1 MHGTTIMEHKI
12 KPEKLIRDGLVAVL
26 YTPGYGAGWST
37 WSDPDFAEFL
47 LYDRRLVE
55 LAERAASDQEVK
67 DLLSSLFGPDKHIY
81 TGGWDQIEIDW
92 MPEGTNF
99 RINEYDG
106 YETIELA
113 AEIGWL
119 VA

>member
-1 MHGTTIMEHKI
+1 MEHKM

-26 YTPGYGAGWST
+26 YSPGYGAGWST
-37 WSDPDFAEFL
+37 WWEDELAEFVT
-47 LYDRRLVE
+47 YDRRLVE

-67 DLLSSLFGPDKHIY
+67 DLLSSLLGPDVHIY
-81 TGGWDQIEIDW
+81 TGGWDQIDIAW
-92 MPEGTNF
+92 IPEGTNF

-106 YETIELA
+106 YESIELA

>member
-1 MHGTTIMEHKI
+1 M

-26 YTPGYGAGWST
+26 YSPGYGAGWST
-37 WSDPDFAEFL
+37 WQHDEELCEFL
-47 LYDRRLVE
+47 LFDRNLVE
-55 LAERAASDQEVK
+55 MKERGATEEEVK
-67 DLLSSLFGPDKHIY
+67 DLLSSLIGSDIHIY
-81 TGGWDQIEIDW
+81 LGGWDQIEIAW
-92 MPEGTNF
+92 MPQGTNF

-106 YETIELA
+106 SEGIELA

>member
-1 MHGTTIMEHKI
+1 MEHKM

-26 YTPGYGAGWST
+26 YSPGYGAGWAT
-37 WSDPDFAEFL
+37 WCDDELAEFVT
-47 LYDRRLVE
+47 YDRRLVE
-55 LAERAASDQEVK
+55 LAEREASDQEVK
-67 DLLSSLFGPDKHIY
+67 DLLSSLLGSDVHIY

-92 MPEGTNF
+92 IPEGTNF

-106 YETIELA
+106 YESIELA
-113 AEIGWL
+113 AEIEWL